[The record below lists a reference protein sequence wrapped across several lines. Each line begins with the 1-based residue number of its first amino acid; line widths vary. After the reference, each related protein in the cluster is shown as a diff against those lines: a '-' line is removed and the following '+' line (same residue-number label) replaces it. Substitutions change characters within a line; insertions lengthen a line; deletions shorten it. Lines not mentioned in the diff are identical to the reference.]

1 LSKKACHSWHFYQ
14 GEFMAQTANTTPAG
28 GEQLPVYFIV
38 ELKTEAGV
46 RYALCERM
54 TVVAAGA
61 ESLPTSTIEA
71 MFHGNVLRAVAL
83 PSGPDGGQPH
93 RGLTELMSLFQS
105 GRAPSINITINNR
118 DSD

>member
-1 LSKKACHSWHFYQ
+1 
-14 GEFMAQTANTTPAG
+14 MAQSANTTPAG
-28 GEQLPVYFIV
+28 GEHLPSYFIV
-38 ELKTEAGV
+38 ELKTDAGV

-54 TVVAAGA
+54 TIVAAGA
-61 ESLPTSTIEA
+61 DSLPVSTIEA
-71 MFHGNVLRAVAL
+71 MFSGNVLRAVAL
-83 PSGPDGGQPH
+83 PSAPDGQPH